1 MAQSV
6 NVTDLKAGL
15 SAYLKRVKAGEEVI
29 ITERGRAIARV
40 VPLDRPGPS
49 PARYEEMIKAG
60 IIRPGRRD
68 LPDDILDEPLPDDPG
83 DSVLKALLEERES
96 GR

>member
-1 MAQSV
+1 MAHSV
-6 NVTDLKAGL
+6 NVSELKACL

-40 VPLDRPGPS
+40 VPLAQPGPT
-49 PARYEEMIKAG
+49 PARYAEMVKAG
-60 IIRPGRRD
+60 IIRPGQHD
-68 LPDDILDEPLPDDPG
+68 LPDDILDAPLPDDPG

-96 GR
+96 GW